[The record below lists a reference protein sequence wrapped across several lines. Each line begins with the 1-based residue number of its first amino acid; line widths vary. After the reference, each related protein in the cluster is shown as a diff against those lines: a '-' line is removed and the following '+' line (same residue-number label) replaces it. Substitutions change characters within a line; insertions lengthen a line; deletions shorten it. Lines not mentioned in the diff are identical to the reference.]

1 MFERLAD
8 LESEFDALEARLS
21 DIYASG
27 DQDAVR
33 TAGKRH
39 AELKPIVDAFRE
51 LRTARSQLDEAREML
66 RSEADAEMRELAR
79 EEMAEKE
86 SAVADLEGRL
96 KVLLLPKDPN
106 DDKNVILEVRGAEG
120 GEEANLFAGDLVRMY
135 QAYAEQPAAGRSRC
149 SPASRRTWAASRRPP
164 SWSRAPAC
172 GAGSS
177 TRPAPTGCSGCR

>member
-8 LESEFDALEARLS
+8 LESEFDALEARMG

-27 DQDAVR
+27 DQEAVR

-39 AELKPIVDAFRE
+39 AELKPIVDTFRE
-51 LRTARSQLDEAREML
+51 LRTTRTQLDDAKEML
-66 RSEADAEMRELAR
+66 RTETDAELRDMAR
-79 EEMAEKE
+79 EEGAEKE

-96 KVLLLPKDPN
+96 KVLLLPRDPN

-135 QAYAEQPAAGRSRC
+135 QAYAGNHGWKIEVLSGQPSDMGGFKEATFLVKGN
-149 SPASRRTWAASRRPP
+149 
-164 SWSRAPAC
+164 
-172 GAGSS
+172 G
-177 TRPAPTGCSGCR
+177 